1 MSKKANFIPTEPRNF
16 SWIKVNEI
24 AGCAAPTKLS
34 EFQWLKNQGI
44 QHILCLSRVKL
55 LRFKGLKY
63 RKLKFALVGTC
74 NRRSKFFWCEF
85 KNYFHQGV

>member
-1 MSKKANFIPTEPRNF
+1 MSKKASFIPTEPRNF

-44 QHILCLSRVKL
+44 QHILCLSRVTL
-55 LRFKGLKY
+55 IRF
-63 RKLKFALVGTC
+63 
-74 NRRSKFFWCEF
+74 N
-85 KNYFHQGV
+85 